1 MKRCERCGAEYGD
14 DGLFCPYCDER
25 YGRVMRS
32 NDVVSGDFPEYK
44 EDEQRIIGETA
55 EKDSFTAHKDEIYRR
70 NNLIVREAAL
80 VDRETERRR
89 LEAEK
94 KQVAERK
101 EQLDNYKLNKAVRRV
116 AAVAAV
122 LIVSA
127 VAVLAA
133 VNYMMD
139 DVNVYQETVQPEVA
153 VTERYTNA
161 PAAEISEAVTERAA
175 EIVTEITAEAVE
187 EVPEEA
193 QEEQIVTEEVTEVSA
208 AEEVPVVRERLV
220 PRDVEY
226 SANSENISCCF
237 SITEVDSLNSEN
249 GFSSPWLKVNMR
261 IQILDD
267 SGKEMMSNFR
277 INYTSSVYS
286 ASEGQRISK
295 SFSSGVNCL
304 IPLTLGTE
312 GFERKYDAS
321 FSIGGVSELYEAP
334 FTLAFDDN
342 GYAEYDL
349 YFIPS
354 FNFGGFTEEE
364 MHLDTLSFSGT
375 DGRSYL
381 PDSFEVDISDFDMS
395 SYLAKELAL
404 QNSDF

>member
-25 YGRVMRS
+25 YGTVMRS

-55 EKDSFTAHKDEIYRR
+55 ENYSFTAHKDEIYRR

-94 KQVAERK
+94 AQVAERK
-101 EQLDNYKLNKAVRRV
+101 EQLDTYRLNKTVRRV
-116 AAVAAV
+116 AAVAAA
-122 LIVSA
+122 LIVS
-127 VAVLAA
+127 VVTVLAA

-139 DVNVYQETVQPEVA
+139 DVNVYQETMQTEVA
-153 VTERYTNA
+153 VTITQTNA
-161 PAAEISEAVTERAA
+161 PAAEISEAVTEQAA

-187 EVPEEA
+187 EVPEEQTA
-193 QEEQIVTEEVTEVSA
+193 AEEVTEVSA

-220 PRDVEY
+220 PRDGEY
-226 SANSENISCCF
+226 SADSENISCCF
-237 SITEVDSLNSEN
+237 SIMQADSLNSEN
-249 GFSSPWLKVNMR
+249 GFSSPWLRVTMR
-261 IQILDD
+261 IQLLDD

-277 INYTSSVYS
+277 INYTNSAYS
-286 ASEGQRISK
+286 ASDGERISK

-304 IPLTLGTE
+304 TPLTSGAE
-312 GFERKYDAS
+312 GLERKYDGS
-321 FSIGGVSELYEAP
+321 FSIGGVSGLYEAP
-334 FTLAFDDN
+334 FTLSFDDN

-349 YFIPS
+349 YFVPY
-354 FNFGGFTEEE
+354 FNFYGFSEEE

-375 DGRSYL
+375 ESRHYL

-395 SYLAKELAL
+395 SYLAKLLAL
-404 QNSDF
+404 QNGDT